1 MKLCA
6 VQWVVLGLSC
16 LFVFGSCQSD
26 LTDPNKAYP
35 TASAVSA
42 SAKPGQSADLAT
54 LERGRKIYTTSCTE
68 CHVARTIG
76 NYSISQWQ
84 HYLSIMAPRATLG
97 IEDRTALESYVIQ
110 ARQSLSSSA
119 QFRKEEP

>member
-6 VQWVVLGLSC
+6 VQWPVLGLSL
-16 LFVFGSCQSD
+16 LFVVGSCQSD
-26 LTDPNKAYP
+26 LTNPNKAYP
-35 TASAVSA
+35 TAGAVSA
-42 SAKPGQSADLAT
+42 SSKPGKGADLAT

-84 HYLSIMAPRATLG
+84 HYLSIMAPRAKLG
-97 IEDRTALESYVIQ
+97 TDDRAALETYVIK
-110 ARQSLSSSA
+110 ARQSLGTGS
-119 QFRKEEP
+119 EPEAGN

>member
-6 VQWVVLGLSC
+6 VQWPVVGLSL
-16 LFVFGSCQSD
+16 LFLVGSCQSD
-26 LTDPNKAYP
+26 LTNPNKAYP

-42 SAKPGQSADLAT
+42 GSKPGKGANLAT

-84 HYLSIMAPRATLG
+84 HYLSIMAPRAELG
-97 IEDRTALESYVIQ
+97 TDDRAALETYVIK
-110 ARQSLSSSA
+110 ARQSLGAGS
-119 QFRKEEP
+119 EPEAGN